1 MRLTSHD
8 LRDLQILKYYR
19 LVRKWACKTYGLTD
33 ADLELLIYLDCKG
46 RFTRQEFI
54 DGTYTM
60 SWDKNRWEK
69 LRRNGWIEAWRHR
82 NRTTIKYSVFKT
94 SFKCSHLISR
104 IYRILLGEEDIPFS
118 KVVNNAE
125 GILDKVITTDKERDE
140 AKLALKSLL
149 LEAEKEA
156 FAKEVEDRK
165 SARDMY
171 KDDAFIQKVLA
182 TLFTAAY
189 FGLSFMMFKVFV
201 VKEIN
206 LGEFEISFISTI
218 FGAMSAKVNTV
229 VDFFFGGS
237 SKKNEQIKK

>member
-1 MRLTSHD
+1 MIGNVIGSL
-8 LRDLQILKYYR
+8 
-19 LVRKWACKTYGLTD
+19 
-33 ADLELLIYLDCKG
+33 
-46 RFTRQEFI
+46 
-54 DGTYTM
+54 
-60 SWDKNRWEK
+60 
-69 LRRNGWIEAWRHR
+69 
-82 NRTTIKYSVFKT
+82 
-94 SFKCSHLISR
+94 
-104 IYRILLGEEDIPFS
+104 FS

-140 AKLALKSLL
+140 AKLALKTLL

-171 KDDAFIQKVLA
+171 KDDAIIQKILA
-182 TLFTAAY
+182 TLFTIAY
-189 FGLSFMMFKVFV
+189 FGLSFMMFRFFV
-201 VKEIN
+201 MKDIE

-237 SKKNEQIKK
+237 SKKNEQQNNNK

>member
-1 MRLTSHD
+1 MIGNVIGSL
-8 LRDLQILKYYR
+8 
-19 LVRKWACKTYGLTD
+19 
-33 ADLELLIYLDCKG
+33 
-46 RFTRQEFI
+46 
-54 DGTYTM
+54 
-60 SWDKNRWEK
+60 
-69 LRRNGWIEAWRHR
+69 
-82 NRTTIKYSVFKT
+82 
-94 SFKCSHLISR
+94 
-104 IYRILLGEEDIPFS
+104 FS

-140 AKLALKSLL
+140 AKLALKTLL

-189 FGLSFMMFKVFV
+189 FGLSFMMFSVFV
-201 VKEIN
+201 MGDLD

-237 SKKNEQIKK
+237 SKKNEQTNNK

>member
-1 MRLTSHD
+1 M
-8 LRDLQILKYYR
+8 IGKFIG
-19 LVRKWACKTYGLTD
+19 GLF
-33 ADLELLIYLDCKG
+33 G
-46 RFTRQEFI
+46 
-54 DGTYTM
+54 
-60 SWDKNRWEK
+60 
-69 LRRNGWIEAWRHR
+69 
-82 NRTTIKYSVFKT
+82 
-94 SFKCSHLISR
+94 
-104 IYRILLGEEDIPFS
+104 
-118 KVVNNAE
+118 KVVDNAE

-237 SKKNEQIKK
+237 SKKNEQVNKK